1 VSRQE
6 KAPAKRQEKAPAR
19 RQEKAGPGRPSLQV
33 LERAFAVLEAFTEF
47 HPEWATSDLARYLDL
62 PIPTV
67 HRLLAALARLG
78 YVTRDAQSRR
88 FRLGGAAMQLGARA
102 RAVNDLGALARLAL
116 RQLSKVTDETAV
128 LTVLNHE
135 RNRSVCLER
144 VETSQPLRLSV
155 QPGRELPL
163 HAGASQKA
171 LLAFMPGREIDRLLE
186 RPLERLSADTI
197 TEPGRLRRDLEAIR
211 ERGWASSHEETNIGS
226 WGIAVPVIAED
237 DVVCAVGI
245 AGPNPR
251 LSEEVLRRDVPT
263 VQRAA
268 LAIARSLGL
277 AVPPVTLPSQ
287 ITIAPP
293 APASPPQPSTVTL
306 TPPAPASPPQ
316 PSTVT
321 LAPPAPASPPQ
332 PPTEESAL

>member
-1 VSRQE
+1 MPSASLSSEPGGRPE
-6 KAPAKRQEKAPAR
+6 KAE
-19 RQEKAGPGRPSLQV
+19 PGRPSLQV
-33 LERAFAVLEAFTEF
+33 LERAFAILEAFTEF
-47 HPEWATSDLARYLDL
+47 HPEWGTSDLARYLDL

-78 YVTRDAQSRR
+78 YVTKDAQTRR
-88 FRLGGAAMQLGARA
+88 FSLGGAAMQLGARA
-102 RAVNDLGALARLAL
+102 RAVSDLGALARLPL

-171 LLAFMPGREIDRLLE
+171 LLAFMPDREIDRLLE
-186 RPLERLSADTI
+186 RPLDRLCTDTI
-197 TEPGRLRRDLEAIR
+197 TEAGRLRRDLEAIR
-211 ERGWASSHEETNIGS
+211 ERGWASSHEETNIGA
-226 WGIAVPVIAED
+226 WGIAVPVISED

-245 AGPNPR
+245 AGPTSR
-251 LSEEVLRRDVPT
+251 LSDEVLRRDVPT

-277 AVPPVTLPSQ
+277 AVPPVTLPSGQ
-287 ITIAPP
+287 ID
-293 APASPPQPSTVTL
+293 
-306 TPPAPASPPQ
+306 
-316 PSTVT
+316 
-321 LAPPAPASPPQ
+321 LAPTPKQKEPNA
-332 PPTEESAL
+332 

>member
-1 VSRQE
+1 M
-6 KAPAKRQEKAPAR
+6 
-19 RQEKAGPGRPSLQV
+19 

-67 HRLLAALARLG
+67 HRLLAALTRLG
-78 YVTRDAQSRR
+78 YVAKDPQTRR
-88 FRLGGAAMQLGARA
+88 FRLGGATMQLGARA
-102 RAVNDLGALARLAL
+102 RVVSDLGVIARLPL
-116 RQLSKVTDETAV
+116 RQLSKISDETAV
-128 LTVLNHE
+128 LTVLSRE

-171 LLAFMPGREIDRLLE
+171 LLAFLPDREIDRVLG
-186 RPLERLSADTI
+186 RPLDRLCTSTI
-197 TEPGRLRRDLEAIR
+197 TEPGRLRRDLELIR
-211 ERGWASSHEETNIGS
+211 ERGWASSHEEANVGA
-226 WGIAVPVIAED
+226 WGIAVPVISED

-245 AGPNPR
+245 AGPAFR
-251 LSEEVLRRDVPT
+251 LSDEVLRRDVPT

-277 AVPPVTLPSQ
+277 VVPPVTLPSGP
-287 ITIAPP
+287 INMAG
-293 APASPPQPSTVTL
+293 S
-306 TPPAPASPPQ
+306 
-316 PSTVT
+316 
-321 LAPPAPASPPQ
+321 
-332 PPTEESAL
+332 